1 MNFFRSSIL
10 SLIVFTYL
18 FGVDIKGD
26 PKSWSE
32 NHFLGF
38 DLIGDSNFET
48 GDISSVFAELDNDN
62 LYFRITFDDMF
73 SRYNKKDLF
82 EDQYISARILINER
96 NITIIDQLIDIS
108 LISKSNNSYEFLRTP
123 KYNLIEFKFECP
135 SNIDKKIFHLES
147 KLLIKNKLLMNM

>member
-1 MNFFRSSIL
+1 MNLFRSSIL

-18 FGVDIKGD
+18 LGIDIKGD

-73 SRYNKKDLF
+73 SRNNKKDLF
-82 EDQYISARILINER
+82 ENQDISARILISER
-96 NITIIDQLIDIS
+96 DIS
-108 LISKSNNSYEFLRTP
+108 LSARL
-123 KYNLIEFKFECP
+123 NLF
-135 SNIDKKIFHLES
+135 DKV
-147 KLLIKNKLLMNM
+147 